1 MKKAIRLA
9 VAARVF
15 RFVFFSVMMVGFDN
29 CSVVIR
35 GILGV
40 MAFKLLTGLLIS

>member
-1 MKKAIRLA
+1 MKKSIRLA

-15 RFVFFSVMMVGFDN
+15 VFVFFSVMMVRFYN
-29 CSVVIR
+29 FSVVIR
-35 GILGV
+35 GILGA